1 MSSIAPAAPRPR
13 RPRYTSR
20 IANTI
25 YSAVLLAMLYDW
37 PYQIYQRLGPR
48 MSETTA
54 RERFIVQEVGAYADR
69 LQLRLKPTF
78 VVGSVPA
85 SAGAFSGNAVIVI
98 PPEMLDASK
107 WSDNEVRFILAHEV
121 GHIARLDAYRFWT
134 RWTERGAEGRESDA
148 DHIAVGLVG
157 CRAMEETVAR
167 YWGEFMKGYQEK
179 GDHHPHPSQRLQ
191 HACPGHGLA
200 AQALSARL
208 PNALG
213 QRQVPSSGFRSVTG
227 LNPSAP
233 APTAHGTVRTVHV
246 TAIKETD
253 DAPSL
258 PALTIAGLGP
268 DNVFM
273 GESLTFKLEGVGPLD
288 LAKDSDGLILGPKRE
303 RLALKAYWV
312 FHPADNSFTISDG
325 KLQQLMDALPA
336 GTLDISVNF
345 VSADGEFA
353 AVYQFEGSQRTKD
366 VPATAVRRQ

>member
-1 MSSIAPAAPRPR
+1 
-13 RPRYTSR
+13 
-20 IANTI
+20 
-25 YSAVLLAMLYDW
+25 MLYDW

-54 RERFIVQEVGAYADR
+54 RERFIVQEVGAYAGR

-98 PPEMLDASK
+98 SPEMLDVSK

-157 CRAMEETVAR
+157 CRAMEEAVAR

-179 GDHHPHPSQRLQ
+179 GDHHPHPSQRLR
-191 HACPGHGLA
+191 HACPGRDLA
-200 AQALSARL
+200 AQTLPARL
-208 PNALG
+208 PDASSR
-213 QRQVPSSGFRSVTG
+213 RQVPSFGFRAVTG
-227 LNPSAP
+227 LNPA

-253 DAPSL
+253 DGPSL

-268 DNVFM
+268 NNVFT
-273 GESLTFKLEGVGPLD
+273 GESLTFKLEGARPLN

-312 FHPADNSFTISDG
+312 FHPAENSFTISDA

-353 AVYQFEGSQRTKD
+353 AVYQFEGAKRIQD
-366 VPATAVRRQ
+366 GPAAAVRGQ